1 MFVVGWWPSSDSL
14 RELDRGR
21 PHHDRQPQFHGR
33 TGRVLLEY
41 VSVFVKA
48 EWSRASIPPRDLR
61 PISSLYRNSK
71 HGPRLT
77 WALTLIHEGSILDIT
92 TDSCLSM
99 SKGGHYE
106 YQKQNNGGIDSS
118 MLALSP
124 LGMASAHETTV
135 SVADDAAATTVEP
148 RYGEKTTMTLISTAK
163 KTIVTKPEQLSGGY
177 KLPKGSCLYINTK
190 KDRTASFTVSA
201 SWGLSQSRQPWGLL
215 GKPALPVIACSRLV
229 LLITIRHASPRIT
242 PSNIIVLTTT
252 STESRSEL
260 FIRTCMSRYLK
271 LHILSASHKFAYRR
285 ESS

>member
-33 TGRVLLEY
+33 AGRVLLEY
-41 VSVFVKA
+41 VSVFMKA

-92 TDSCLSM
+92 TDSCLVM
-99 SKGGHYE
+99 SKGGLYE
-106 YQKQNNGGIDSS
+106 YQKQNNGGIDCQYVGAVSV
-118 MLALSP
+118 
-124 LGMASAHETTV
+124 GDGVTTV

-163 KTIVTKPEQLSGGY
+163 NHRHQTG
-177 KLPKGSCLYINTK
+177 
-190 KDRTASFTVSA
+190 TA
-201 SWGLSQSRQPWGLL
+201 QR
-215 GKPALPVIACSRLV
+215 
-229 LLITIRHASPRIT
+229 RI
-242 PSNIIVLTTT
+242 
-252 STESRSEL
+252 
-260 FIRTCMSRYLK
+260 
-271 LHILSASHKFAYRR
+271 
-285 ESS
+285 

>member
-33 TGRVLLEY
+33 AGRVLLEY

-124 LGMASAHETTV
+124 LGMAPAHETTV

-163 KTIVTKPEQLSGGY
+163 K
-177 KLPKGSCLYINTK
+177 
-190 KDRTASFTVSA
+190 
-201 SWGLSQSRQPWGLL
+201 
-215 GKPALPVIACSRLV
+215 PALPVIACSRLV
-229 LLITIRHASPRIT
+229 LLISIRHASPRIT

>member
-33 TGRVLLEY
+33 AGRVLLEY
-41 VSVFVKA
+41 VSVFMKA

-106 YQKQNNGGIDSS
+106 YQKQNNGGIDCQYVGAVSV
-118 MLALSP
+118 
-124 LGMASAHETTV
+124 GDGVTTV

-163 KTIVTKPEQLSGGY
+163 KPSSPNRNSSAEDINFLKEVAYIST
-177 KLPKGSCLYINTK
+177 PKKVGQQALRSLHLG
-190 KDRTASFTVSA
+190 
-201 SWGLSQSRQPWGLL
+201 GLSQSRQPWGLL

-229 LLITIRHASPRIT
+229 LLISIRHASPRIT

>member
-33 TGRVLLEY
+33 AGRVLLEY

-106 YQKQNNGGIDSS
+106 YQKQNNGGIDCQY
-118 MLALSP
+118 
-124 LGMASAHETTV
+124 
-135 SVADDAAATTVEP
+135 
-148 RYGEKTTMTLISTAK
+148 R
-163 KTIVTKPEQLSGGY
+163 
-177 KLPKGSCLYINTK
+177 LPVCWRCL
-190 KDRTASFTVSA
+190 RWGWRLHMRQPSA
-201 SWGLSQSRQPWGLL
+201 SQTMPQQPQ
-215 GKPALPVIACSRLV
+215 
-229 LLITIRHASPRIT
+229 
-242 PSNIIVLTTT
+242 
-252 STESRSEL
+252 
-260 FIRTCMSRYLK
+260 
-271 LHILSASHKFAYRR
+271 
-285 ESS
+285 

>member
-33 TGRVLLEY
+33 AGRVLLEY

-99 SKGGHYE
+99 SKGGLYE
-106 YQKQNNGGIDSS
+106 YQKQNNGGIDCQYVGAVSV
-118 MLALSP
+118 
-124 LGMASAHETTV
+124 GDGVTTV

-163 KTIVTKPEQLSGGY
+163 KPSSPNRNSSAEDINFLKEVACIST
-177 KLPKGSCLYINTK
+177 PKKVGQQALRSLHLG
-190 KDRTASFTVSA
+190 
-201 SWGLSQSRQPWGLL
+201 GLSQSRQPWGLL

-271 LHILSASHKFAYRR
+271 LHILSASPKFAYRR

>member
-33 TGRVLLEY
+33 AGRVLLEY

-77 WALTLIHEGSILDIT
+77 WALTLIHEGSILDIM

-106 YQKQNNGGIDSS
+106 YQKQNNGGIDCQYVGAVSV
-118 MLALSP
+118 
-124 LGMASAHETTV
+124 GDGVTTV

-148 RYGEKTTMTLISTAK
+148 RYGKKTTMTLIIHREKPSSPNRNSSAEDINFLREVACISTPK
-163 KTIVTKPEQLSGGY
+163 KIGQQALRSLHLGACHNQGNRGDCWENRRYRL
-177 KLPKGSCLYINTK
+177 LP
-190 KDRTASFTVSA
+190 AA
-201 SWGLSQSRQPWGLL
+201 
-215 GKPALPVIACSRLV
+215 A
-229 LLITIRHASPRIT
+229 
-242 PSNIIVLTTT
+242 
-252 STESRSEL
+252 
-260 FIRTCMSRYLK
+260 
-271 LHILSASHKFAYRR
+271 
-285 ESS
+285 

>member
-33 TGRVLLEY
+33 AGRVLLEY

-92 TDSCLSM
+92 TDSCPVM
-99 SKGGHYE
+99 SKGGLYE

-163 KTIVTKPEQLSGGY
+163 NHRHQTG
-177 KLPKGSCLYINTK
+177 
-190 KDRTASFTVSA
+190 TA
-201 SWGLSQSRQPWGLL
+201 QR
-215 GKPALPVIACSRLV
+215 
-229 LLITIRHASPRIT
+229 RI
-242 PSNIIVLTTT
+242 
-252 STESRSEL
+252 
-260 FIRTCMSRYLK
+260 
-271 LHILSASHKFAYRR
+271 
-285 ESS
+285 